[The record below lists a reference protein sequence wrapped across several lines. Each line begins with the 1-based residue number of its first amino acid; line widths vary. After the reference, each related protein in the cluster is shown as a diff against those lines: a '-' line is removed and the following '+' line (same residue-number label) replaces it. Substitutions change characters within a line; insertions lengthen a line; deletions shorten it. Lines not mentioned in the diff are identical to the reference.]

1 MAYYS
6 EDLIEEVIS
15 QNDIVEVISEYVQL
29 KKSGR
34 NYMGLCPFHR
44 EKTPSFCVSMDK
56 QIYKCFG
63 CSEGG
68 NVISFIMKLE
78 NLDFWD
84 SVELLAQR
92 AHIELSRFEVRSF
105 NNNTLQSQKR
115 EDLKETL
122 FRLNREVGIYYHNNL
137 MEILSS
143 TGYNEVK
150 EYVKKRQFDINTIK
164 RFGIGYANGKV
175 PLYNYLLEKGFS
187 KSDMLASGIIMENS
201 KGKIYDRFFSR
212 LMFPIFDIRDRI
224 IAFGGRV
231 LDNSL
236 PKYVNSPE
244 NEIYF
249 KGKNLYAMNLAKKE
263 KLDNIIIVEGYM
275 DAIALQKSG
284 FKNAVASLGTALT
297 ENQARLIK
305 KYTDNVIIGYDQD
318 GAGQDATMRGLD
330 ILTARNLNVK
340 VLILDKPDAKD
351 PDEYINKYGPERL
364 KNCIDNSISLV
375 EFKIKKLEKF
385 LDINNIDSKIK
396 FLTGVADIMA
406 KIENDIERD
415 LYIDKI
421 ARKYDI
427 GSGPIE
433 KEVEKRLKKVSKEEL
448 IVDMQN
454 INRKMQLV
462 TNIRKRQEQYI
473 IALILSKD
481 RKIQEE
487 IFEKIKP
494 EDIQDSDV
502 RKVYYFLIELKNN
515 FDINKIDILS
525 KVKDEDMVKEL
536 TEIMYIDLS
545 MSDRNKLFN
554 DVIKNKNKE
563 KLFLRR
569 DEILKRISDNNVT
582 ADEKEVLEFELNQI
596 IVELSKLK

>member
-34 NYMGLCPFHR
+34 NHMGLCPFHR

-68 NVISFIMKLE
+68 NVISFVMKLE

-92 AHIELSRFEVRSF
+92 AHIELSRFEVRSSH
-105 NNNTLQSQKR
+105 NSVQAQKT
-115 EDLKETL
+115 EDLKEVL
-122 FRLNREVGIYYHNNL
+122 FKINREVGLYYHNNL
-137 MEILSS
+137 MDILNS
-143 TGYNEVK
+143 TGYHEVK
-150 EYVKKRQFDINTIK
+150 EYIKKRKFDMGTIK
-164 RFGIGYANGKV
+164 KFGIGYANGKI

-187 KSDMLASGIIMENS
+187 KSDMLASGIIMENA

-212 LMFPIFDIRDRI
+212 LMFPIFDIRDRT

-284 FKNAVASLGTALT
+284 FGNAVASLGTALT

-318 GAGQDATMRGLD
+318 GAGQEATMRGLD
-330 ILTARNLNVK
+330 ILAAKKLNVK

-364 KNCIDNSISLV
+364 KNCIQNSISLV
-375 EFKIKKLEKF
+375 EFKVKKLENM
-385 LDINNIDSKIK
+385 LDLNNIDSKIK

-427 GSGPIE
+427 GSGPII
-433 KEVEKRLKKVSKEEL
+433 KEVEKRLQKMSKED
-448 IVDMQN
+448 IVIDMQS

-473 IALILSKD
+473 VALILCKD
-481 RKIQEE
+481 KKIQDE
-487 IFEKIKP
+487 IFEKIKA
-494 EDIQDSDV
+494 EDINDDNV
-502 RKVYYFLIELKNN
+502 RKIYLLLIDLKSK

-525 KVKDEDMVKEL
+525 KVKEEDMIKEL

-545 MSDRNKLFN
+545 MSDRNKLFQ

-569 DEILKRISDNNVT
+569 DEILKRISSNIT
-582 ADEKEVLEFELNQI
+582 KDEKEILELELNQI

>member
-92 AHIELSRFEVRSF
+92 AHIDLSRFEVRSF
-105 NNNTLQSQKR
+105 SNNTKSQKK

-122 FRLNREVGIYYHNNL
+122 FKLNKEVGIYYHNNL
-137 MEILSS
+137 MEILNS

-150 EYVKKRQFDINTIK
+150 EYVKKRKFDLNTIK

-187 KSDMLASGIIMENS
+187 KSEMIASGIIMENS

-330 ILTARNLNVK
+330 ILAARKLNVK
-340 VLILDKPDAKD
+340 VLILDKSDVKD

-364 KNCIDNSISLV
+364 KNCLDNSISLV
-375 EFKIKKLEKF
+375 EFKVKKLE
-385 LDINNIDSKIK
+385 
-396 FLTGVADIMA
+396 
-406 KIENDIERD
+406 
-415 LYIDKI
+415 
-421 ARKYDI
+421 
-427 GSGPIE
+427 
-433 KEVEKRLKKVSKEEL
+433 
-448 IVDMQN
+448 
-454 INRKMQLV
+454 
-462 TNIRKRQEQYI
+462 
-473 IALILSKD
+473 
-481 RKIQEE
+481 
-487 IFEKIKP
+487 
-494 EDIQDSDV
+494 
-502 RKVYYFLIELKNN
+502 
-515 FDINKIDILS
+515 
-525 KVKDEDMVKEL
+525 
-536 TEIMYIDLS
+536 
-545 MSDRNKLFN
+545 
-554 DVIKNKNKE
+554 
-563 KLFLRR
+563 
-569 DEILKRISDNNVT
+569 
-582 ADEKEVLEFELNQI
+582 
-596 IVELSKLK
+596 